1 MTFDIKLP
9 NQVSDIINRL
19 DEYGYVAYV
28 VGGCLRD
35 GILGKTPHDWDI
47 CTSATPDK
55 VIEIFSDTEVIP
67 TGLQHGTVTIILDHT
82 PYEVTTFR
90 IDGNYS
96 DNRRPDDVKF
106 TTNII
111 DDLSRRDF
119 TINAMAYNPKTGL
132 IDPFGGR
139 KDIQDGIVRCV
150 GDAKERFGEDA
161 LRMLRAIRFAV
172 QLNFNI
178 DYKTKSAIQMLR
190 KNILN
195 ISQER
200 ITSELNKMVICI
212 GFYMQLLFHRE
223 LFALIIPE
231 LDKCIDF
238 NQNNPYHCYTVYTH
252 IAHAVGYG
260 MPDLIAK
267 LALLFH
273 DIGKPECQVFDE
285 NGVAHYYGHAKISAD
300 IADKRMKAMRYDNDT
315 RNKVVELISYHD
327 AALEATPKHIKKWLN
342 KIGEEQFRRLLNVRS
357 ADVCAQSSQY
367 LVNRLDK
374 IEQVRKCLEEVL
386 SSEQCFQL
394 KDLAV
399 NGKDLMA
406 IGIEP
411 GKRMGDIL
419 DQLLDMVIDG
429 EVENEKDKLLK
440 CVKSLKEE

>member
-9 NQVSDIINRL
+9 KQVSDIINRL
-19 DEYGYVAYV
+19 DEYGYVAYA
-28 VGGCLRD
+28 VGGCIRD
-35 GILGKTPHDWDI
+35 AIIGRTPNDWDI

-231 LDKCIDF
+231 LD
-238 NQNNPYHCYTVYTH
+238 
-252 IAHAVGYG
+252 
-260 MPDLIAK
+260 M
-267 LALLFH
+267 
-273 DIGKPECQVFDE
+273 ECQ
-285 NGVAHYYGHAKISAD
+285 
-300 IADKRMKAMRYDNDT
+300 
-315 RNKVVELISYHD
+315 
-327 AALEATPKHIKKWLN
+327 
-342 KIGEEQFRRLLNVRS
+342 
-357 ADVCAQSSQY
+357 
-367 LVNRLDK
+367 
-374 IEQVRKCLEEVL
+374 
-386 SSEQCFQL
+386 
-394 KDLAV
+394 
-399 NGKDLMA
+399 
-406 IGIEP
+406 
-411 GKRMGDIL
+411 IL
-419 DQLLDMVIDG
+419 
-429 EVENEKDKLLK
+429 
-440 CVKSLKEE
+440 